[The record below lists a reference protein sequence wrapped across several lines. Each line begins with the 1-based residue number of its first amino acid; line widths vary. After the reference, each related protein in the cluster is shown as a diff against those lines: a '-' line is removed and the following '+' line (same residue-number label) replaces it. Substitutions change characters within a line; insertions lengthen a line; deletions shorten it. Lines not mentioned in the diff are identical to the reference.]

1 VLYGL
6 WLAADLA
13 TSTPASG
20 WLQGRDVQQRLA
32 VGEVVVRS
40 AVDEHDSR
48 ARVQAAVRIHAP
60 PQLVWDVLEDCER
73 ASSFIPGLKRCRRIS
88 AAADGSWEIIEHE
101 FKYSWLMPTIHSVF
115 RMDNQPPERM
125 QFRRLSGDLKD
136 EQGIWRL
143 IRAADGST
151 TVEYEVEIDP
161 GFWIP
166 RTLVRHTLRK
176 ELPAALLALRTRT
189 ETLEAAQHPGNE
201 LAAPVPAARVP
212 SSGAPASAGLGV
224 PDAVDP
230 ARSERASR

>member
-6 WLAADLA
+6 WLAAELA
-13 TSTPASG
+13 TSAPASG
-20 WLQGRDVQQRLA
+20 WLEERGVEQRLA
-32 VGEVVVRS
+32 GGEVVVRS

-48 ARVQAAVRIHAP
+48 ARVQAAVRVHAP
-60 PQLVWDVLEDCER
+60 PQLVWAVLEDCEQ
-73 ASSFIPGLKRCRRIS
+73 ASTFIPGLKRCRRVA

-101 FKYSWLMPTIHSVF
+101 FKYSWLMPAIHSVF

-136 EQGIWRL
+136 ERGIWRL

-176 ELPAALLALRTRT
+176 ELPAALLALRTRS
-189 ETLEAAQHPGNE
+189 ERLEAARHPSDD
-201 LAAPVPAARVP
+201 LAAPAPAAQVPA
-212 SSGAPASAGLGV
+212 SGAPANTGLRV
-224 PDAVDP
+224 P
-230 ARSERASR
+230 

>member
-6 WLAADLA
+6 WLAAELA
-13 TSTPASG
+13 TSAPVSG
-20 WLQGRDVQQRLA
+20 WLEERDVQQRLA
-32 VGEVVVRS
+32 GGEVVVRS

-60 PQLVWDVLEDCER
+60 AQLVWDVLEDCDQ
-73 ASSFIPGLKRCRRIS
+73 ASSFIPGLKRCRRIA

-125 QFRRLSGDLKD
+125 QFRRMSGDLKD

-143 IRAADGST
+143 IHAADGST
-151 TVEYEVEIDP
+151 TVEYQVEIDP

-176 ELPAALLALRTRT
+176 ELPAALLALRTRS
-189 ETLEAAQHPGNE
+189 ERLEAARHPSDG
-201 LAAPVPAARVP
+201 LATPAAAAQLP
-212 SSGAPASAGLGV
+212 TQGAPASAGLGASARV
-224 PDAVDP
+224 P
-230 ARSERASR
+230 

>member
-6 WLAADLA
+6 WLAAELA
-13 TSTPASG
+13 TSAPASG
-20 WLQGRDVQQRLA
+20 WLEERGVQQRLA
-32 VGEVVVRS
+32 SGEVVVRS
-40 AVDEHDSR
+40 LLDEHDSR
-48 ARVQAAVRIHAP
+48 AHVQAAVHIHAP
-60 PQLVWDVLEDCER
+60 PQLVWDVLEDCDE
-73 ASSFIPGLKRCRRIS
+73 ASSFIPGLRRCRRVA
-88 AAADGSWEIIEHE
+88 AAADRSWEVIEHE

-189 ETLEAAQHPGNE
+189 ERLQAVRHPSEGAVAPTPAAQ
-201 LAAPVPAARVP
+201 ARP
-212 SSGAPASAGLGV
+212 SGSAASAGLGV
-224 PDAVDP
+224 P
-230 ARSERASR
+230 